1 MMQNQKNAFL
11 SETSS
16 TLGKNNLFYG
26 IDAPWT
32 AYTQYVA
39 KADGT
44 LTVKDS
50 GRVAQMPVVM
60 ILPLKVCSG
69 SMVVCVWEAKVITP

>member
-1 MMQNQKNAFL
+1 MDGL
-11 SETSS
+11 
-16 TLGKNNLFYG
+16 Y
-26 IDAPWT
+26 
-32 AYTQYVA
+32 QYVA

-60 ILPLKVCSG
+60 ILPLKALQWVYG
-69 SMVVCVWEAKVITP
+69 GLRMGGKVITPIDLSDR